1 METKEAMERI
11 FGDSLKKQIT
21 DDVLDTIKD
30 IADVKKAVPDHE
42 KSRIERGFRK

>member
-1 METKEAMERI
+1 MKPEEAMERI
-11 FGDSLKKQIT
+11 FGDSLEKQIT

-42 KSRIERGFRK
+42 KSRIERELGK